1 MPKTF
6 IFGQGQKAFV
16 PNYLFTRMQKVILM
30 SSDAVRFAMWLSDLN
45 SLPEITVPPGY
56 TLRTYRDGD
65 VAAWCRIMS
74 GQVGQWTVERFYTDV
89 HDQPVFRPD
98 GLFFAVHDDT
108 PVATACAWWIPEKYG
123 ADVGILHMVATDPAH
138 RSRGLGR
145 AVSLS
150 VIRFLAA
157 QGMRACVLSTT
168 SQRLAAI
175 RLYLSL
181 GVEPEL
187 DTPEI
192 RALWPDILRAIG
204 NREIAETK
212 N

>member
-65 VAAWCRIMS
+65 AAAWCRIMS

-98 GLFFAVHDDT
+98 GLFF
-108 PVATACAWWIPEKYG
+108 C
-123 ADVGILHMVATDPAH
+123 
-138 RSRGLGR
+138 RS
-145 AVSLS
+145 
-150 VIRFLAA
+150 
-157 QGMRACVLSTT
+157 
-168 SQRLAAI
+168 
-175 RLYLSL
+175 
-181 GVEPEL
+181 
-187 DTPEI
+187 
-192 RALWPDILRAIG
+192 
-204 NREIAETK
+204 
-212 N
+212 